1 MTVNWY
7 ELLDVAPEA
16 PETEI
21 RSAWKAAVSDLD
33 PTDRT
38 FRVYN
43 QAAEVLLDPQRRAA
57 YDAELAAQQAETDPV
72 PEPDLPDNAEQ
83 PVLAAP
89 VPEPLPETAGES
101 AVVPARRATV
111 PGWLLVGLALLTA
124 VCVGVSSWLWVERP
138 SDASV
143 SDSTRAAQAAA
154 ERAIVPILS
163 YDYAHLTESQSAAD
177 SYLTPDYRKSYDKL
191 FEIIKQNAGAS
202 KTVVTAQVLASAVVR
217 SGESRVEVLL
227 FVDQPTTNKVQADPI
242 VYKNQVRVQMERIG
256 GTWLVDCLLTTPNG
270 SCD

>member
-7 ELLDVAPEA
+7 ELLDVAPDA
-16 PETEI
+16 PEAEI

-57 YDAELAAQQAETDPV
+57 YDAELAAQQAEV
-72 PEPDLPDNAEQ
+72 EPEPVVLEKTES

-89 VPEPLPETAGES
+89 VPEPPAES
-101 AVVPARRATV
+101 TVAPPVVSGRRPTVPA
-111 PGWLLVGLALLTA
+111 WLLVGLALLTA

-227 FVDQPTTNKVQADPI
+227 FVDQPTTNKAQADPI
-242 VYKNQVRVQMERIG
+242 VYKNQVRVQMEKIG
-256 GTWLVDCLLTTPNG
+256 STWLVDCLLTTPNG